1 MDSFG
6 WENPA
11 AIRSEVF
18 LSPSRC
24 SNHYGDFTG
33 SSEGYT
39 AFNDKFALDEA
50 LLSSS
55 LELQGIL
62 DACQASSHL
71 GGHSETVGIS
81 TPALGSMNNSLD
93 LDLLQ
98 YQEAILMSAADSGLM
113 RSVLDTTSGDAS
125 CCQAYASSS
134 LTDRTDVSHPVTENF
149 GASEEERV
157 ISNVLDAQD
166 GISTIFSSCWNV
178 DGLSCSGN
186 ISSGDSERH
195 GYLYHHRSRHEDV
208 ASQGSSKSDARQVES
223 LQGRRSTKRKFVE
236 STRAESNNICSL
248 LLEPNSSTKEGGL
261 QISFTRAQKS
271 KKLRSERH
279 SESSTIEFVRE
290 GNYEPDDEAIAQVKE
305 MIYRAAALRP
315 VSLVAEGAEEKAK
328 RKNVRISSDPQT
340 VAARHRRERISER
353 LRVLQRLVP
362 GGSKMDTAT
371 MLDEAANY
379 LKFLKSQV
387 KALETQ
393 GNRFH
398 PVNSSSTTASFPLP
412 LNRAFPMRNSLLH
425 PKP

>member
-1 MDSFG
+1 MDSFD

-24 SNHYGDFTG
+24 SNHYGDFTA

-50 LLSSS
+50 LLSSG

-71 GGHSETVGIS
+71 GRLSETVGIS

-98 YQEAILMSAADSGLM
+98 YQEAILMSAADSALM
-113 RSVLDTTSGDAS
+113 RSVLDTPSGDAS

-134 LTDRTDVSHPVTENF
+134 LTDRTDVSHPVTENL
-149 GASEEERV
+149 GASEELRV
-157 ISNVLDAQD
+157 ISNVVDAQD
-166 GISTIFSSCWNV
+166 GISTIFSSCRNV
-178 DGLSCSGN
+178 HGLSSSGN
-186 ISSGDSERH
+186 ISSGDSELH
-195 GYLYHHRSRHEDV
+195 GYLYHHRSHHEDV
-208 ASQGSSKSDARQVES
+208 ASQGSSKSDTRQVES

-236 STRAESNNICSL
+236 STRADGNHIRG
-248 LLEPNSSTKEGGL
+248 LLEPNSSIKEGGL
-261 QISFTRAQKS
+261 QISFARGQKS
-271 KKLRSERH
+271 KKLRSEGH

-315 VSLVAEGAEEKAK
+315 VSLVAEGAVEKPT

-387 KALETQ
+387 KALETL

-398 PVNSSSTTASFPLP
+398 PVNGSSTTASFPLP
-412 LNRAFPMRNSLLH
+412 LDRAFPMRNSLLH

>member
-33 SSEGYT
+33 SSEGYA

-50 LLSSS
+50 LLSSG

-71 GGHSETVGIS
+71 GRLSGTVGIS
-81 TPALGSMNNSLD
+81 TSALGSMNNSLD
-93 LDLLQ
+93 LELLQ
-98 YQEAILMSAADSGLM
+98 YQEAMLMSAADSGLM

-134 LTDRTDVSHPVTENF
+134 LTERTDVSHPVTENF
-149 GASEEERV
+149 GACQEQRV
-157 ISNVLDAQD
+157 ISNVVDAQD
-166 GISTIFSSCWNV
+166 GISTIFSSCKSV
-178 DGLSCSGN
+178 HGLSCSGN

-195 GYLYHHRSRHEDV
+195 GYLYRSHHEDV
-208 ASQGSSKSDARQVES
+208 ASQGCSKSNTRQVES
-223 LQGRRSTKRKFVE
+223 FQGRRSTKRKLVE
-236 STRAESNNICSL
+236 STRAESNHHICS
-248 LLEPNSSTKEGGL
+248 LLEPNSSAKEGGL
-261 QISFTRAQKS
+261 QISFARRQKE

-290 GNYEPDDEAIAQVKE
+290 GDYEPDDEAIAQVKE

-315 VSLVAEGAEEKAK
+315 VSLVAEGAAEKPK

-387 KALETQ
+387 KALETL

-412 LNRAFPMRNSLLH
+412 LNRAFPIRSSLLH